1 MRLRPNRIVFL
12 ALLAALLFSP
22 AARALPPDADA
33 WLRLETPDFTLFSNA
48 GETPTRRLATDLQR
62 LRAALV
68 GLDPD
73 IKLSAPSPTFLY
85 LFRDGHSLSPYR
97 LIYQGK
103 PMDVGGYFLARPEAN
118 YVAINA
124 DPRGD
129 ARAIVYHEYL
139 HYVLRNNYP
148 GLPLWLHEGLA
159 ELYSTFEADGTGA
172 RIGLPVGEH
181 LRWLQRNPPL
191 PLAELFAV
199 DAKSKDYNEG
209 MRRGVFYAQ
218 SWALAHYLLVGT
230 DARRE
235 PVLRYLRTFA
245 QGKPSGE
252 AFQAAFGGELERE
265 LRAYVSHKVFRYDQI
280 PAEATPQMDVRT
292 SPLSRA
298 DLLAG
303 LGMLLS
309 FLDRSRWTEAEEHL
323 KAALAAQPDHA
334 PALAGLGVLADL
346 SGRRDE
352 AGSWLE
358 KAARAAP
365 GDFLI
370 QYRYGT
376 NRLALA
382 PDAAA
387 LRQAREA
394 LSRAVALRPDYA
406 DAWARLGYALSF
418 EMPLPPDALKAYETA
433 HRLMPSS
440 PEIAY
445 NLMLARLRSGQAR
458 EAEELIDRVILAEGG
473 ATEAERARAVWVE
486 EVRGDVERRIEEGDL
501 DGAVP
506 LLEELVAKAPVG
518 EPRASL
524 ERRLAEVREAAAYN
538 RFGERYQEAVRLAD
552 EGKLDEAVRILEDL
566 AANAPTPGQAAE
578 ARRMLDRIRS
588 MRSQG
593 LARNLLIETGVRT
606 DTGPQK
612 GE

>member
-1 MRLRPNRIVFL
+1 MKVILVLL
-12 ALLAALLFSP
+12 ALLLLSP

-33 WLRLETPDFTLFSNA
+33 WIRLDTPDFTLFSNA
-48 GETPTRRLATDLQR
+48 GETPTRRLAADLQR
-62 LRAALV
+62 LRAALAR
-68 GLDPD
+68 LDPD
-73 IKLSAPSPTFLY
+73 LRLTSPSPTFLY

-97 LIYQGK
+97 LVYQGR
-103 PMDVGGYFLARPEAN
+103 PVDVGGYFLARPEAN
-118 YVAINA
+118 YAAVNA

-129 ARAIVYHEYL
+129 ARAVVYHEYL

-159 ELYSTFEADGTGA
+159 ELYSTFEADGAGA

-181 LRWLQRNPPL
+181 LRWLQRNPPI

-199 DAKSKDYNEG
+199 DATSKDYNEG

-235 PVLRYLRTFA
+235 PMLRYLRGLA
-245 QGKPSGE
+245 RGEPSRE
-252 AFQAAFGGELERE
+252 AFQTAFGGDLERE
-265 LRAYVSHKVFRYDQI
+265 LRAYIHRKVFRYEQV
-280 PAEATPQMDVRT
+280 PAETAASVDTRV
-292 SPLSRA
+292 SPLPRA

-303 LGMLLS
+303 LGALLS
-309 FLDRSRWTEAEEHL
+309 FLDRSRWPDAEEHL

-334 PALAGLGVLADL
+334 PALAGLGVLAEL
-346 SGRRDE
+346 AGRRDE

-365 GDFLI
+365 DDFLI

-418 EMPLPPDALKAYETA
+418 QMPLPPEALQAFETA

-440 PEIAY
+440 PEVAY
-445 NLMLARLRSGQAR
+445 NLMLARLRSGQPR
-458 EAEELIDRVILAEGG
+458 EAEALIDRVIAAEGG
-473 ATEAERARAVWVE
+473 AAEAERARTVWIE
-486 EVRGDVERRIEEGDL
+486 EVRGEAERRIEEGDL
-501 DGAVP
+501 EGALP
-506 LLEELVAKAPVG
+506 LLEELAAKTPAG
-518 EPRASL
+518 EARASL
-524 ERRLAEVREAAAYN
+524 ERRLAEVRGAAVYN

-552 EGKLDEAVRILEDL
+552 EGKLEEAVRILEDL
-566 AANAPTPGQAAE
+566 AAHAPTPGQAAE
-578 ARRMLDRIRS
+578 ARRMLERLR
-588 MRSQG
+588 R
-593 LARNLLIETGVRT
+593 
-606 DTGPQK
+606 
-612 GE
+612 